1 MVLIIENTSLMK
13 KLLSILCC
21 AVVLLSVS
29 SCTKQYITPNPNQTI
44 YADVATS
51 DWAAYSDGKSYYVPI
66 SVAALDDAS
75 AKYDGVVVS
84 VSYDG
89 GQTYEQLP
97 EVYNDLSYSFTYNT
111 GNVTLYAQTSAGTLP
126 AAAPDAVKVK
136 IVLVYSN
143 CLG

>member
-1 MVLIIENTSLMK
+1 MVLSIENTMTMK
-13 KLLSILCC
+13 KILSILCC
-21 AVVLLSVS
+21 AIVLLSVS
-29 SCTKQYITPNPNQTI
+29 SCTKKYITPNPNKTI

-66 SVAALDDAS
+66 TVADLDEAS
-75 AKYDGVVVS
+75 AQYDGVVVS

-89 GQTYEQLP
+89 GKTYEQLP

-126 AAAPDAVKVK
+126 LAMPDAVKVK

-143 CLG
+143 